1 MCSLPEKN
9 LEIWQSSIIDTYEK
23 QTNAKKSKKKSDVAI
38 PQTNCSLFESS
49 QDISIRQEKRCF
61 SIEAP
66 IWQKLQMASA
76 IPISRDWIVFSK
88 KEVTTVVLVFWQ
100 SYYIKDSLSIEKNV
114 LAFPTI
120 LKNTRH
126 YRDQW
131 SHFATSE
138 ENIPLLFKKD
148 DPVLTSAIVSTFKEK
163 PYKAKNEWRQR
174 GLYNV
179 HMFSLR
185 WAFVFGLHG
194 RKCQPSSRVK
204 ASLDHQEKD
213 KLNVQWGDGS
223 AASYRPFGD
232 GSERNIYFFPS
243 THHHIIGHIEMKK
256 GEIVQL

>member
-1 MCSLPEKN
+1 MDQYSFYHPKKCKNSIVQNPKIINEMCVYYLKKI
-9 LEIWQSSIIDTYEK
+9 LKFDAQSSIIDALHTK
-23 QTNAKKSKKKSDVAI
+23 NKKTRKSLRKKSDVAI

-126 YRDQW
+126 YRDQ
-131 SHFATSE
+131 
-138 ENIPLLFKKD
+138 
-148 DPVLTSAIVSTFKEK
+148 
-163 PYKAKNEWRQR
+163 
-174 GLYNV
+174 
-179 HMFSLR
+179 
-185 WAFVFGLHG
+185 
-194 RKCQPSSRVK
+194 
-204 ASLDHQEKD
+204 
-213 KLNVQWGDGS
+213 
-223 AASYRPFGD
+223 
-232 GSERNIYFFPS
+232 
-243 THHHIIGHIEMKK
+243 
-256 GEIVQL
+256 

>member
-1 MCSLPEKN
+1 
-9 LEIWQSSIIDTYEK
+9 
-23 QTNAKKSKKKSDVAI
+23 
-38 PQTNCSLFESS
+38 
-49 QDISIRQEKRCF
+49 
-61 SIEAP
+61 
-66 IWQKLQMASA
+66 MASA

-131 SHFATSE
+131 SHFAKELPSK
-138 ENIPLLFKKD
+138 ENIPLLFKKE

-163 PYKAKNEWRQR
+163 PHKAKNEWRQR

-223 AASYRPFGD
+223 AAASRPFGG

-256 GEIVQL
+256 DEIVQF